1 MGNAY
6 KRFDQELSAATPAV
20 LLTVPAATTA
30 IVKSILVANT
40 GGTASNITVS
50 FAPSGAGTRSI
61 VPLKS
66 LASND
71 YVDLLAGS
79 NAGPLILEALDT
91 LTVLS
96 SENSVS
102 VVISALLVDRS

>member
-6 KRFDQELSAATPAV
+6 KRFDQELLAATPAV